1 MKQKTLI
8 LFLGI
13 LLLGNVLS
21 YSETVTI
28 PGIQENIAAALR
40 TGNSKALAVY
50 FSSTI
55 EISLPDKEGTF
66 SKVQSELI
74 MKDFFTKNPPVSFLI
89 DQKGSSSGGALFMI
103 GTYKSNG
110 KIYKTYILLKP
121 FESQMLIQQI
131 QFESE

>member
-13 LLLGNVLS
+13 LFFGNVLS

-28 PGIQENIAAALR
+28 PGIQENIAIALR
-40 TGNSKALAVY
+40 TGNSKVLATY

-55 EISLPDKEGTF
+55 EISLPTKEGTF

-74 MKDFFTKNPPVSFLI
+74 MKDFFSKNPPSSFVI
-89 DQKGSSSGGALFMI
+89 DQKGSSSGGAMFMI
-103 GTYKSNG
+103 GTYKSNN

-121 FESQMLIQQI
+121 FENQMLIQQI
-131 QFESE
+131 QFETE